1 MAYRLAPSPQLRRA
15 LFPNAPAESLLAL
28 ADGHEALAVAGILTT
43 KTRAALF
50 LAHVAHESLGLLRL
64 VENLTY
70 SKPERLMK
78 VWPSRFPTRDV
89 ALRYV
94 NNPRLLS
101 EKVYD
106 GRRELGNDTPGD
118 GWRYRGRGWLQI
130 TGKAAY
136 REVGQIIGRD
146 LVGDPDQVG
155 KPEGALEAA
164 IGVWTWKRMNAA
176 CDGARPVE
184 TSTRCLNGGLTGL
197 ADRKALYDRAQGVIL
212 G

>member
-15 LFPNAPAESLLAL
+15 LFPNAPAEALLAL
-28 ADGHEALAVAGILTT
+28 ADGHDALAAAGILTT

-50 LAHVAHESLGLLRL
+50 LAHVAHESLGLVRL

-70 SKPERLMK
+70 SKPERLMT
-78 VWPSRFPTRDV
+78 VWPSRFPTRAV

-94 NNPRLLS
+94 NNPRLLA

-118 GWRYRGRGWLQI
+118 GWRYRGRGWLQL

-136 REVGQIIGRD
+136 REIGEIIGRD
-146 LVGDPDQVG
+146 LVADPDQVA
-155 KPEGALEAA
+155 KPEGALATA

-176 CDGARPVE
+176 CDGPKPVE
-184 TSTRCLNGGLTGL
+184 RSTRVLNGGLTGL
-197 ADRKALYDRAQGVIL
+197 AERTELFHRAQGVIL